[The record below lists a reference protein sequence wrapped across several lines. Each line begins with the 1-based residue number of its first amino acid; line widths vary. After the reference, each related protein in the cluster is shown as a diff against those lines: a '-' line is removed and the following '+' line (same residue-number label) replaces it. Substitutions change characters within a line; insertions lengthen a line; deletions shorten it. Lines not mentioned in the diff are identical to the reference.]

1 MNVTVT
7 SDRTVVV
14 PIDSL
19 VGTFRTFGRA
29 GPVYEI
35 LQVNEPATGPHV
47 AVKIRVVE
55 SGEQLDYPLSD
66 ALDDPLAR

>member
-7 SDRTVVV
+7 SDRKIVV
-14 PIDSL
+14 PLDAL

-35 LQVNEPATGPHV
+35 LQITEPSSGPS
-47 AVKIRVVE
+47 VKLRIRAVE
-55 SGEQLDYPLSD
+55 SGEELDYALSD